1 MHRQIAHFYRETDES
16 IQMGSGFAGTTKGTD
31 PVYDIMRDT
40 DIKEEPHAPTK
51 DYHADADDAGLTRQP
66 MLTRVPQI
74 YREGKRG
81 SVEFYALDAKDHLH
95 LG

>member
-1 MHRQIAHFYRETDES
+1 
-16 IQMGSGFAGTTKGTD
+16 
-31 PVYDIMRDT
+31 MRAT
-40 DIKEEPHAPTK
+40 DIKEDPYTPAE
-51 DYHADADDAGLTRQP
+51 DYNTESDDTDPTRQP